1 MTQTPGAAERHAA
14 WIGLGSNLGDRGSYL
29 RGALRA
35 LAETAGVEVVA
46 VSRFHETEPLGPS
59 QGRFLNA
66 AAALSTSLGPREL
79 LELLHAIEARAH
91 RERGPV
97 RWAARTLDLD
107 LLFFDDACVEEPDLV
122 VPHPRLHERS
132 FVLEP
137 LRELAPDLVH
147 PRLGATVTELAER
160 VRVRDGV
167 KPSQGEEAAWRSRR

>member
-1 MTQTPGAAERHAA
+1 VTDRVRHDA
-14 WIGLGSNLGDRGSYL
+14 WIALGSNLGDRGSNL

-35 LAETAGVEVVA
+35 LAEAAGVEVVA
-46 VSRFHETEPLGPS
+46 VSRFHETEPLGPPP

-66 AAALSTSLGPREL
+66 AAALRTSLGPREL
-79 LELLHAIEARAH
+79 LDLLHAIEARAH

-97 RWAARTLDLD
+97 RWSARTLDLD
-107 LLFFDDACVEEPDLV
+107 LLFYDDACLEEPDLV

-137 LRELAPDLVH
+137 LSELAPDLVH
-147 PRLGATVTELAER
+147 PKLGTTVTELAKR

-167 KPSQGEEAAWRSRR
+167 KPSKGKEVAWRSRR